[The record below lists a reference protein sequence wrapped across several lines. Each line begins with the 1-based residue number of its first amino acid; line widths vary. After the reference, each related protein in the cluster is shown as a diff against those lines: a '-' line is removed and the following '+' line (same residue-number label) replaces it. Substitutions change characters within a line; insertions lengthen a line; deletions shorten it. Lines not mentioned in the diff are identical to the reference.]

1 MMATKLRGNVVW
13 LKIALSLKWFHL
25 CVNSIE
31 QWARLGES
39 AKTASQVNHIR
50 NSLTM
55 IEDIES
61 ESLLLFGTTH
71 SLIEYTL
78 YYSLEEVVVVV
89 VVVLYSVTF
98 NQ

>member
-1 MMATKLRGNVVW
+1 
-13 LKIALSLKWFHL
+13 
-25 CVNSIE
+25 
-31 QWARLGES
+31 
-39 AKTASQVNHIR
+39 
-50 NSLTM
+50 M